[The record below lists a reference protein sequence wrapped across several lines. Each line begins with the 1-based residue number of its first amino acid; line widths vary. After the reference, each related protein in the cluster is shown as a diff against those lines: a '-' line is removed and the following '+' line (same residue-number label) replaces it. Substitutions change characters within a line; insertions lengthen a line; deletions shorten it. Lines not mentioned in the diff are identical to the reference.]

1 MYKIIQVRLEKEK
14 VNGGYRRRTEEEEEG
29 EEGKEGSPNQF
40 SQTSLRYS
48 TSHSTVRIFFLH
60 FILQCL

>member
-1 MYKIIQVRLEKEK
+1 MYKIIQVWLEKEK
-14 VNGGYRRRTEEEEEG
+14 VGGGYRRRTEEEEE
-29 EEGKEGSPNQF
+29 KEGSPNQV

-48 TSHSTVRIFFLH
+48 ASHSTVRIFFLH